1 MLSRGPLAGE
11 RRVNFIEFLLRNHRE
26 FLELVAEHLFLVAAS
41 TGMAV
46 LIGVPLGILLT
57 RKPGLSK
64 PVLGFANIMQT
75 VPSLALFGFLI
86 PLNIYLFELKILG
99 GIGPRTAIVA
109 LILYSLLPIIRNTFT
124 GISGVDPAI
133 REAGRGMGM
142 TDRQL
147 LFQVELP
154 LALGVIIAGVRV
166 ATVICVG
173 TATIAAAIDAGG
185 LGRYIFRGLRANDNI
200 LILAGAVP
208 AALIALTADLL
219 LGALERTIRFAGALK
234 AKSKRLLWSGA
245 ALVLLSL
252 GASYFFMSESF
263 ARIAV
268 GSKDFTEQVIL
279 GEIVAQTIEARTGF
293 PVARRFDLGGN
304 LAHEALVAG
313 EIDVYVEYTGTG
325 LLAILKH
332 KPLKDAREVYRRVKD
347 EYAGRFNLEWTEP
360 LGFNNTFAI
369 LVRGEDARQLGL
381 KTVSDAAK
389 VSHRWRAGFGQDF
402 MSRADGYSGF
412 AQTYSFHFQAIREMD
427 LSLTYRALA
436 EKQVDLIAG
445 NSTDGL
451 ISRYGL
457 YQLEDDRH
465 FFPPYDAV
473 PVARRSILEKHP
485 AVRQALRQ
493 LNGILSVDEMRQ
505 LNYAVD
511 GEKRQASAVAR
522 EFLVKKNILTAAVP
536 PS

>member
-1 MLSRGPLAGE
+1 MS
-11 RRVNFIEFLLRNHRE
+11 LLRFFAEHRA
-26 FLELVAEHLFLVAAS
+26 ELAALIFEHLFLVGVSIGIAL
-41 TGMAV
+41 

-57 RKPGLSK
+57 RKPALSK

-86 PLNIYLFELKILG
+86 PVNLILFDVRIVG
-99 GIGPRTAIVA
+99 GIGARTAIAA
-109 LILYSLLPIIRNTFT
+109 LVLYSLLPIIRNTFT

-147 LFQVELP
+147 LLQVELP

-185 LGRYIFRGLRANDNI
+185 LGRYIFRGLRANDNV

-208 AALIALTADLL
+208 AALIALVADLF
-219 LGALERTIRFAGALK
+219 LGFLERAIRFRGAASHK
-234 AKSKRLLWSGA
+234 IRKLLWP
-245 ALVLLSL
+245 ALATALILIAV
-252 GASYFFMSESF
+252 GTVSF
-263 ARIAV
+263 LRGYSANRIAV
-268 GSKDFTEQVIL
+268 GSKDFTEQIIMGELLAQVI
-279 GEIVAQTIEARTGF
+279 ERKTGLQ
-293 PVARRFDLGGN
+293 VERRFDLGGN
-304 LAHEALVAG
+304 LAHQAMIAG
-313 EIDVYVEYTGTG
+313 EIDVYVEYTGTA
-325 LLAILKH
+325 LLAILKN
-332 KPLKDAREVYRRVKD
+332 PPIEDPAEVYRQVKSSYL
-347 EYAGRFNLEWTEP
+347 EQFGIEWTEP

-369 LVRGEDARQLGL
+369 LVRADEARRHNL

-389 VSHRWRAGFGQDF
+389 MSTQWRAGFGQDF
-402 MSRADGYSGF
+402 MSRPDGYPGF
-412 AQTYSFHFQAIREMD
+412 ARTYGFQFKEIREMD

-436 EKQVDLIAG
+436 ERQVDLIAG

-457 YQLEDDRH
+457 VQLEDDLH
-465 FFPPYDAV
+465 YFPPYDAV
-473 PVARRSILEKHP
+473 PV
-485 AVRQALRQ
+485 VRQKALENHPEIREVLKQ
-493 LNGILSVDEMRQ
+493 LGGILNVEEMRQ

-511 GEKRQASAVAR
+511 GDQRQAKDVVS
-522 EFLVKKNILTAAVP
+522 EFLSHKMILNDQ
-536 PS
+536 

>member
-1 MLSRGPLAGE
+1 VTLLEFFSRHSA
-11 RRVNFIEFLLRNHRE
+11 
-26 FLELVAEHLFLVAAS
+26 ELGTLTFEHLFLVVVS
-41 TGMAV
+41 TGIAI

-57 RKPGLSK
+57 RKPALSK

-86 PLNIYLFELKILG
+86 PLNVYLFHVKIVG
-99 GIGPRTAIVA
+99 GIGARTAIVA
-109 LILYSLLPIIRNTFT
+109 LVLYALLPIIRNTFI
-124 GISGVDPAI
+124 GISNVDPAI
-133 REAGRGMGM
+133 RDAGRGMGM

-185 LGRYIFRGLRANDNI
+185 LGRYIFRGLRANDNV

-208 AALIALTADLL
+208 AALIAVAADLL
-219 LGALERTIRFAGALK
+219 LGYVERAIQFGGAIQWR
-234 AKSKRLLWSGA
+234 SKKLLWSGA
-245 ALVLLSL
+245 LSL
-252 GASYFFMSESF
+252 LLVFGVISFFLRGP
-263 ARIAV
+263 AGRIAV

-279 GEIVAQTIEARTGF
+279 GEILAQAIEAKTGLQ
-293 PVARRFDLGGN
+293 VVRRFDLGGN

-313 EIDVYVEYTGTG
+313 ELDLYVEYTGTA
-325 LLAILKH
+325 LLAILKSR
-332 KPLKDAREVYRRVKD
+332 PVTDPQEVYRRVKAD
-347 EYAGRFNLEWTEP
+347 YADRFKLEWTEP

-369 LVRGEDARQLGL
+369 LVRGDDAKRLRL
-381 KTVSDAAK
+381 KTITDASKISAQ
-389 VSHRWRAGFGQDF
+389 WRAGFGQDF
-402 MSRADGYSGF
+402 MSRSDGYPGF
-412 AQTYSFHFQAIREMD
+412 AQTYGFHFQEIREMD

-451 ISRYGL
+451 IARYGFF
-457 YQLEDDRH
+457 QLEDDRH
-465 FFPPYDAV
+465 YFPPYDAV
-473 PVARRSILEKHP
+473 PVARQATLQQHP
-485 AVRQALRQ
+485 EVRGVLKQ
-493 LNGILSVDEMRQ
+493 LGGILTVDEMRK

-511 GEKRQASAVAR
+511 GEKRQPGDVVR
-522 EFLVKKNILTAAVP
+522 EFLRRNGIL
-536 PS
+536 S